1 MTGMEG
7 LPFVC
12 VSEANAIA
20 RVVLVVED
28 EFLLRCSIADSLR
41 EGGYT
46 VVETAS
52 GEEAIALCRSG
63 MLIDIVFTDINL
75 IGAISG
81 WDVAESLRAA
91 VPNMS
96 VLYTSGKAVDP
107 GRCVSDSVFI
117 AKPYLH
123 GDVLEACQRLSVK

>member
-1 MTGMEG
+1 MN
-7 LPFVC
+7 FSC
-12 VSEANAIA
+12 A
-20 RVVLVVED
+20 
-28 EFLLRCSIADSLR
+28 SIADSLR